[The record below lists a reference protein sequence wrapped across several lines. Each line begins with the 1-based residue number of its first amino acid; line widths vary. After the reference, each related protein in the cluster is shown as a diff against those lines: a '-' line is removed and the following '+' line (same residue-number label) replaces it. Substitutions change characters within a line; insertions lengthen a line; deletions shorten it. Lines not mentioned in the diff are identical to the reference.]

1 MAFVETREIAF
12 QGVLE
17 VLPDEQWVVHNS
29 WGPIYMINEIILE

>member
-1 MAFVETREIAF
+1 MAFVETREMEF

-29 WGPIYMINEIILE
+29 WGPIYMINEIILK